1 MFNASGGTSGV
12 PREFLI
18 ALANAMVG
26 YTERGFCGMFNAR
39 VSSRVGGGGSSEGL
53 KLWIT
58 FRIVEGLGG
67 GD

>member
-1 MFNASGGTSGV
+1 MGAGSGGV
-12 PREFLI
+12 PREFII

-39 VSSRVGGGGSSEGL
+39 VSSRGVGGGLGAGA

-58 FRIVEGLGG
+58 LRIVEGVGEAIG
-67 GD
+67 T